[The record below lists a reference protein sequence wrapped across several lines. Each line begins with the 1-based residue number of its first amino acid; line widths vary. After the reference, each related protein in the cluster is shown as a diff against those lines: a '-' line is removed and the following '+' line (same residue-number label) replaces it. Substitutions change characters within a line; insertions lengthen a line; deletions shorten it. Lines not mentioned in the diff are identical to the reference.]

1 MTKPHASWADSYDLL
16 YQKSY
21 GHFYDKLT
29 QLTVDSVQ
37 ELTSIKSRIV
47 DFGAGTGRIALPI
60 AKTGR
65 HVTAVEPC
73 GEMLQEL
80 NSKQSGTVIEVVNC
94 NMADF
99 TSNQPYDFGIC
110 VFTVLIYLLD
120 EIELEA
126 SFSAVAK
133 VLKPGAKFMIDI
145 PSRAIFSNIH
155 RKGKDFER
163 SIEIKLVGN
172 DLYRYD
178 ENSMLVDDY
187 GNERHLTDSF
197 MIRYWHVETIFLI
210 ANRCGLAFDKDLTN
224 EFLGTGSKYYL
235 LRKL

>member
-1 MTKPHASWADSYDLL
+1 MIKPHASWADSYDLL
-16 YQKSY
+16 YQKSF
-21 GHFYDKLT
+21 GFLYDKLT
-29 QLTVDSVQ
+29 QLTVDSIQ
-37 ELTSIKSRIV
+37 EFTPIKSRIV

-73 GEMLQEL
+73 SEMLQVL
-80 NSKQSGTVIEVVNC
+80 HSKQGETVIDVVNC
-94 NMADF
+94 SMADF

-126 SFSAVAK
+126 SFSAAAK
-133 VLKPGAKFMIDI
+133 VLMPGAKLMIDI
-145 PSRAIFSNIH
+145 PSRAIFSNFH

-163 SIEIKLVGN
+163 SVEINSVSN

-197 MIRYWHVETIFLI
+197 TIRYWHAETIFLI
-210 ANRCGLAFDKDLTN
+210 ANRCGLALDRDLSN
-224 EFLGTGSKYYL
+224 EFLGTGSQYFL
-235 LRKL
+235 LKKI

>member
-1 MTKPHASWADSYDLL
+1 MTRPHASWADSYDLL
-16 YQKSY
+16 YQKSF

-29 QLTVDSVQ
+29 QLTVNSIQ
-37 ELTSIKSRIV
+37 ELTSINSRIV

-60 AKTGR
+60 ARTGR

-73 GEMLQEL
+73 AEMLQEL
-80 NSKQSGTVIEVVNC
+80 HSKQGETVIEVVNS

-99 TSNQPYDFGIC
+99 RSNQPYDFGTC

-126 SFSAVAK
+126 SFSAAAK
-133 VLKPGAKFMIDI
+133 VLKPGAKLMIDI
-145 PSRAIFSNIH
+145 PNRAIFSNIH

-163 SIEIKLVGN
+163 SVEIKSMGN

-178 ENSMLVDDY
+178 ENSMIIDSC
-187 GNERHLTDSF
+187 GNERRLTDSF
-197 MIRYWHVETIFLI
+197 MIRYWHAETIFLI
-210 ANRCGLAFDKDLTN
+210 AHRCGLALDRDLSN
-224 EFLGTGSKYYL
+224 EFLGTGSQYFL
-235 LRKL
+235 LKKL

>member
-1 MTKPHASWADSYDLL
+1 MTKPHATWADSYDLL
-16 YQKSY
+16 YQKSF
-21 GHFYDKLT
+21 GLLYDKLT
-29 QLTVDSVQ
+29 QLTVDSIQ
-37 ELTSIKSRIV
+37 ELTPIKSRIV

-80 NSKQSGTVIEVVNC
+80 HSKQGETVIEVVNC
-94 NMADF
+94 KMADF
-99 TSNQPYDFGIC
+99 TSNQPYDFGTC

-126 SFSAVAK
+126 SFYAAAK
-133 VLKPGAKFMIDI
+133 VLKPGAKLMIDI

-163 SIEIKLVGN
+163 SVEINSVGN

-178 ENSMLVDDY
+178 ENSMIIDNC
-187 GNERHLTDSF
+187 GNERYLTDSF

-210 ANRCGLAFDKDLTN
+210 AHRCGLVFERGLSN
-224 EFLGTGSKYYL
+224 EFLGTGSQYFL
-235 LRKL
+235 LKKL